1 MSTNVNK
8 FKVYTVQIVG
18 ESSKYVHWSEGL
30 SLYIEKDGVRIKLNQ
45 EEIQQ
50 LVKALPKTIGGT
62 L

>member
-18 ESSKYVHWSEGL
+18 ESSNYVHWSEGL
-30 SLYIEKDGVRIKLNQ
+30 NLYIEKDGVRIKLNQ